1 MTFQPMTST
10 NIHRRLL
17 CTVLLAALTMA
28 ACAPVPVRRGA
39 DAALLQ
45 AQAAREILLAAS
57 PDWSLTGR
65 IAVSDGHDGG
75 SGRIEW
81 SQHGSDFDIR
91 LSAPIT
97 RQSWRLVRQGAQVR
111 LEGLDG
117 GTREGDDAQAL
128 LQQAVGW
135 VVPVDALAAWARGSR
150 AGLGATLEF
159 GADGLPAFLSEQ
171 GWAVE
176 YRAWTPG
183 SAPALPKKV
192 FANQG
197 ASRVKLQV
205 DHWGSN
211 GSDGL
216 PDPNPHGV
224 TPDASPIQ
232 PVDQISP
239 PVNQQ

>member
-1 MTFQPMTST
+1 MKSL
-10 NIHRRLL
+10 ILSCRRARQSILSILL
-17 CTVLLAALTMA
+17 MLALTLA

-45 AQAAREILLAAS
+45 AQAAREALLAAT

-91 LSAPIT
+91 LSAPVT
-97 RQSWRLVRQGAQVR
+97 RQSWRLVRNGSQVR

-117 GTREGDDAQAL
+117 GTREGEDAQAL

-135 VVPVDALAAWARGSR
+135 VVPVDALAAWARGARSGP
-150 AGLGATLEF
+150 AATLEF
-159 GADGLPAFLSEQ
+159 GADGLPALLGEQ

-176 YRAWTPG
+176 YRSWTPG
-183 SAPALPKKV
+183 TTPALPKKV
-192 FANQG
+192 FASQG
-197 ASRVKLQV
+197 ASHVRLQV
-205 DHWGSN
+205 DRWNANDGGS
-211 GSDGL
+211 GVL
-216 PDPNPHGV
+216 PNAPSAGN
-224 TPDASPIQ
+224 
-232 PVDQISP
+232 
-239 PVNQQ
+239 

>member
-1 MTFQPMTST
+1 MSRTFSLHGLP
-10 NIHRRLL
+10 RLTL
-17 CTVLLAALTMA
+17 SAILLLA
-28 ACAPVPVRRGA
+28 ACAPAPVRRGA

-45 AQAAREILLAAS
+45 QQAAREALLAAA
-57 PDWSLTGR
+57 PDWSLSGR

-81 SQHGSDFDIR
+81 SQHGHDFDIR

-97 RQSWRLVRQGAQVR
+97 RQSWRLVRSGSQVR

-135 VVPVDALAAWARGSR
+135 VVPVDALAAWARGAR
-150 AGLGATLEF
+150 AGAGATLEF
-159 GADGLPAFLSEQ
+159 GADGLPALLGEQ

-176 YRAWTPG
+176 YRAWTAG
-183 SAPALPKKV
+183 TAPALPKKV
-192 FANQG
+192 FAKQG

-216 PDPNPHGV
+216 PEANR
-224 TPDASPIQ
+224 PDVPLDTSPVQ
-232 PVDQISP
+232 PVDQASP
-239 PVNQQ
+239 PVNRQ

>member
-1 MTFQPMTST
+1 M
-10 NIHRRLL
+10 HRLRWRIPRSILP
-17 CTVLLAALTMA
+17 AALMLSLTLA
-28 ACAPVPVRRGA
+28 ACAPVPVRRGP

-45 AQAAREILLAAS
+45 AQAAREAVLAAI
-57 PDWSLTGR
+57 PGWSLTGR

-97 RQSWRLVRQGAQVR
+97 RQSWRLIRHGTQVR

-135 VVPVDALAAWARGSR
+135 VVPVDALAAWARGARS
-150 AGLGATLEF
+150 GPSATLEF
-159 GADGLPAFLSEQ
+159 GVDGLPALLDEQ

-183 SAPALPKKV
+183 TTPALPKKV
-192 FANQG
+192 FASQG
-197 ASRVKLQV
+197 ASHVRLQV
-205 DHWGSN
+205 DRWN
-211 GSDGL
+211 ADDNAAVTL
-216 PDPNPHGV
+216 PNAPSGGN
-224 TPDASPIQ
+224 
-232 PVDQISP
+232 
-239 PVNQQ
+239 

>member
-1 MTFQPMTST
+1 MIPANRNCWLPRMA
-10 NIHRRLL
+10 
-17 CTVLLAALTMA
+17 VLAVLAIT
-28 ACAPVPVRRGA
+28 ACAPVPVRRGP

-45 AQAAREILLAAS
+45 QQAAREAMLMATPA
-57 PDWSLTGR
+57 WSLSGR

-81 SQHGSDFDIR
+81 NQRGSDFDIR

-97 RQSWRLVRQGAQVR
+97 RRSWRLVRQGAQVR

-135 VVPVDALAAWARGSR
+135 VVPVDALAAWARGAR
-150 AGLGATLEF
+150 AGVGATLEF
-159 GADGLPAFLSEQ
+159 GADGLPALLNEQ

-183 SAPALPKKV
+183 TTPPLPKKV
-192 FANQG
+192 FASQG
-197 ASRVKLQV
+197 QSRVRLQV
-205 DHWGSN
+205 DRWN
-211 GSDGL
+211 AETDAA
-216 PDPNPHGV
+216 
-224 TPDASPIQ
+224 PDASPVQ
-232 PVDQISP
+232 APAAND
-239 PVNQQ
+239 